1 MMRKTV
7 ITLLL
12 LIPVT
17 SFAQTPQN
25 MSKQDMQKMIEQMQK
40 MQSCLQ
46 KIDQSKLN
54 VFEKRS
60 YQLEAEVNALCASG
74 KRDDAQT
81 KALSFSKDVM
91 NDPTMQA
98 MRKCSKMMEGK
109 MPAMPFMGKH
119 TKADK
124 QHVCD

>member
-1 MMRKTV
+1 
-7 ITLLL
+7 
-12 LIPVT
+12 
-17 SFAQTPQN
+17 
-25 MSKQDMQKMIEQMQK
+25 MQK

-46 KIDQSKLN
+46 KIDQSKLK

-74 KRDDAQT
+74 KRDDAQA

-91 NDPTMQA
+91 NEPTMQA
-98 MRKCSKMMEGK
+98 MKKCSEMMEGK
-109 MPAMPFMGKH
+109 MPAMPFMAKH
-119 TKADK
+119 AKADK